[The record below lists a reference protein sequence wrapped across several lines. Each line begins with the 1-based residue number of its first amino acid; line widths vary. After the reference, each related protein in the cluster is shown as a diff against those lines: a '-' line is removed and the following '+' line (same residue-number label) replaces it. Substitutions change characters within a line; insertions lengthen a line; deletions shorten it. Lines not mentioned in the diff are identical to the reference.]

1 MLKATMEIGKV
12 NKIMLLKFG
21 IILKPDVP
29 KNQYN
34 YLQVESKFNYMGNEY
49 YKLKPNPFVTI
60 DISKGAD
67 KKEGWSINQSVNFN
81 RIKLFEFL
89 KKLREFIYKYKQ
101 YKNLYYY
108 ENNELKLNRQIA
120 SDLMID
126 IISSN
131 KHIRMYPC
139 VVPGG
144 EDDENVFYEGAIFA
158 INTLDNY
165 CYLTYDEMEYLYYE
179 LSHIDM
185 NLLSINIIQLI
196 KQSESTD
203 SLEEIKIPQHVTTQD
218 EEEEEETIDSGRLV
232 HIKRHSEMDDL

>member
-21 IILKPDVP
+21 IILKPDIP

-81 RIKLFEFL
+81 RMKLFEFL

-101 YKNLYYY
+101 YCY
-108 ENNELKLNRQIA
+108 
-120 SDLMID
+120 
-126 IISSN
+126 
-131 KHIRMYPC
+131 
-139 VVPGG
+139 
-144 EDDENVFYEGAIFA
+144 
-158 INTLDNY
+158 NT
-165 CYLTYDEMEYLYYE
+165 
-179 LSHIDM
+179 I
-185 NLLSINIIQLI
+185 LLWQ
-196 KQSESTD
+196 
-203 SLEEIKIPQHVTTQD
+203 
-218 EEEEEETIDSGRLV
+218 
-232 HIKRHSEMDDL
+232 